1 MPRKS
6 FLKKTFPLLG
16 FGYLFS
22 FFSGFGQT
30 YIISL
35 YVPAIAAFFSLS
47 NAGFGSI
54 YATATIASGFTL
66 PWLGSWYDKTPLK
79 RYAFLVLSGLSLSLF
94 LLSVSDFLWSL
105 VLSIYGL
112 RLFGQGLMGHTA
124 VSTAAR
130 YFHHGRGKAI
140 GTATLGHPTAEAIMP
155 ILTALVIGAIG
166 WRASLQVSSLICLVL
181 VLPAMLIL
189 LNRSKVRIRAY
200 GIRESAKKEDDKST
214 KFYEIFF
221 DRKFWIMVPLIFC
234 IGFIN
239 TALFFFQLKMGIE
252 RNWSTEWI
260 AASVS
265 AFAIANALGLTI
277 AGPLVDRMS
286 GQILFRRF
294 SFPYLIGLIFLITFK
309 NPIFYPISLFFLGFS
324 NGMGSTIKNALMV
337 ELYGVSIIGKVRSTY
352 STISVISTGLG
363 PAVFGLLLD
372 LGIGF
377 EGAFS
382 YTAIGLSMA
391 ILNAHRK
398 FKLPFNYTH

>member
-1 MPRKS
+1 MLRKS
-6 FLKKTFPLLG
+6 FFKKTFPLLA
-16 FGYLFS
+16 FGYLYS

-35 YVPAIAAFFSLS
+35 YVPAIASFFSLS

-79 RYAFLVLSGLSLSLF
+79 RYAFLVLIGLSVSLL
-94 LLSVSDFLWSL
+94 LLSVSHFLWLL
-105 VLSIYGL
+105 VLSLYGL

-166 WRASLQVSSLICLVL
+166 WRASLQVSSIICLVL
-181 VLPAMLIL
+181 VLPLMLIL
-189 LNRSKVRIRAY
+189 LNKSTVRIRAY
-200 GIRESAKKEDDKST
+200 GIRESGNKEENSST
-214 KFYEIFF
+214 KFYEIIF
-221 DRKFWIMVPLIFC
+221 DRKFWIMAPLIFC

-239 TALFFFQLKMGIE
+239 TALFFFQLKMGME

-265 AFAIANALGLTI
+265 AFAIANAFGLTI
-277 AGPLVDRMS
+277 AGLLVDRMT
-286 GQILFRRF
+286 GQTLFRRF
-294 SFPYLIGLIFLITFK
+294 SFPYLLGLILLIAF
-309 NPIFYPISLFFLGFS
+309 NEPIFYPISLFFLGFS

-352 STISVISTGLG
+352 TTISVVSTGLG
-363 PAVFGLLLD
+363 PAVFGVLLD
-372 LGIGF
+372 IGIGF

-382 YTAIGLSMA
+382 YTAIGLSLA
-391 ILNAHRK
+391 ILNAYRK
-398 FKLPFNYTH
+398 LK

>member
-1 MPRKS
+1 MPPNS
-6 FLKKTFPLLG
+6 FIKKTFPLLG

-35 YVPAIAAFFSLS
+35 YVPAIATFFSLS

-54 YATATIASGFTL
+54 YAAATIASGFTL

-79 RYAFLVLSGLSLSLF
+79 KYAFFVLLGLAVSLF
-94 LLSVSDFLWSL
+94 LLSVSHVLWLLLLSL
-105 VLSIYGL
+105 YGL

-155 ILTALVIGAIG
+155 ILTALIIGAIG
-166 WRASLQVSSLICLVL
+166 WRLSLQLSSLICMVL
-181 VLPAMLIL
+181 VLPAMLFL
-189 LNRSKVRIRAY
+189 LKKSTVRIRAY
-200 GIRESAKKEDDKST
+200 EIRKSVIKEGTTST
-214 KFYEIFF
+214 KFYEIIF
-221 DRKFWIMVPLIFC
+221 DRKFWIMTPLIFC

-239 TALFFFQLKMGIE
+239 TALFFFQLKLGMD

-265 AFAIANALGLTI
+265 AFAIANALGLTL

-286 GQILFRRF
+286 GQTLFRRF
-294 SFPYLIGLIFLITFK
+294 SFPYLIGLLILIAF
-309 NPIFYPISLFFLGFS
+309 NQPPFYPLSLFFLGFS

-337 ELYGVSIIGKVRSTY
+337 ELYGVTIIGKVRSIFT
-352 STISVISTGLG
+352 TVSVISTGLG
-363 PAVFGLLLD
+363 PAVFGIILD
-372 LGIGF
+372 AGIGF

-382 YTAIGLSMA
+382 YTAIGLSLA
-391 ILNAHRK
+391 ILNAQRK
-398 FKLPFNYTH
+398 FK

>member
-1 MPRKS
+1 MLRKS
-6 FLKKTFPLLG
+6 FFKKTFPLLG

-35 YVPAIAAFFSLS
+35 YVPAIATFFSLS

-79 RYAFLVLSGLSLSLF
+79 KYASLVLLGLSLSLL
-94 LLSVSDFLWSL
+94 LLSVSHYLWLL
-105 VLSIYGL
+105 VISIYGL

-155 ILTALVIGAIG
+155 ITTAIVIGAIG
-166 WRASLQVSSLICLVL
+166 WRASLQASALICLGL
-181 VLPAMLIL
+181 VLPAMLFL
-189 LNRSKVRIRAY
+189 LKKSTARIRAY
-200 GIRESAKKEDDKST
+200 GIRESENKELISST
-214 KFYEIFF
+214 KFYEIIL

-239 TALFFFQLKMGIE
+239 TALFFFQIKMGIE
-252 RNWSTEWI
+252 RTWSTEWI

-277 AGPLVDRMS
+277 AGPLVDRIS
-286 GQILFRRF
+286 GQTLFRRF
-294 SFPYLIGLIFLITFK
+294 SFPYLLGLLLLIIFN

-337 ELYGVSIIGKVRSTY
+337 ELYGVSIIGKVRSTF
-352 STISVISTGLG
+352 TTVSVISTGLG
-363 PAVFGLLLD
+363 PAVFGVLLD
-372 LGIGF
+372 AGVGF

-382 YTAIGLSMA
+382 YTAIGLSLA
-391 ILNAHRK
+391 IINAHRK

>member
-79 RYAFLVLSGLSLSLF
+79 RYAFLVLLGLSFSLF

-277 AGPLVDRMS
+277 AGPLVDR
-286 GQILFRRF
+286 
-294 SFPYLIGLIFLITFK
+294 
-309 NPIFYPISLFFLGFS
+309 SLFNRINIPHHFQKSDFLS
-324 NGMGSTIKNALMV
+324 NK
-337 ELYGVSIIGKVRSTY
+337 
-352 STISVISTGLG
+352 
-363 PAVFGLLLD
+363 F
-372 LGIGF
+372 
-377 EGAFS
+377 
-382 YTAIGLSMA
+382 
-391 ILNAHRK
+391 ILPWI
-398 FKLPFNYTH
+398 L